1 MSKFVL
7 SALACL
13 LIVLSAGCGGEEAPV
28 AAKVGDPESLLI
40 GIGELS
46 EATASGKTP
55 PNACGPALVLR
66 KDEGRTALSKTFVVG
81 ATQVAEAVGV
91 FRAPAKA
98 QSAYKDLISRER
110 IGCIASAIGSFGST
124 AKIEIIRA
132 QSLDIGDAG
141 SAYRY
146 VALDEDSEPR
156 GYSDV
161 VALRI
166 GRCTAALLI
175 AIERDEPPNAVAEE
189 ATETAAGRLS
199 TPCG

>member
-1 MSKFVL
+1 MSRLVF

-13 LIVLSAGCGGEEAPV
+13 SIVLSAGCGGGEAPG

-40 GIGELS
+40 GMGELS

-66 KDEGRTALSKTFVVG
+66 DDEGRTAVSKTFVVG
-81 ATQVAEAVGV
+81 AAQVVEAVGV

-98 QSAYKDLISRER
+98 QSAYNDLISRKR
-110 IGCIASAIGSFGST
+110 VSCIASAIGSFGPT

-141 SAYRY
+141 SVYRY

-161 VALRI
+161 VALRV
-166 GRCTAALLI
+166 GRCAAALLI

-189 ATETAAGRLS
+189 ATEEAADKLS
-199 TPCG
+199 VPCS